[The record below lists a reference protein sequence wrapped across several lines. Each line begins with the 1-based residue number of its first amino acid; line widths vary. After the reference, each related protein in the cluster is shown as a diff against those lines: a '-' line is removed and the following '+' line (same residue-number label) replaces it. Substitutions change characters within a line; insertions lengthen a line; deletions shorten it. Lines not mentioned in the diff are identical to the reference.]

1 MIIVKNINK
10 SFGNQQVLYDINCDF
25 LPGKNNLI
33 IGLSGSGKTVLL
45 KCMIGLHEADSG
57 SIFFDNRS
65 ITTLTSHQLKEVRQE
80 IGVLFQGSA
89 LFDSLNVAEN
99 VAFPLRMFS
108 NKTRRE
114 IDDRVNFC
122 LDRVGLQ
129 QALHKFP
136 NELSGG
142 MQKRVAIARAI
153 ALNPKYLFCDEPNS
167 GLDPQT
173 SIKIDQLID
182 DITKEY
188 GITTVVNTH
197 DMNSVI
203 GIGDHITFL
212 YQGHVEWEGD
222 KNNILLTDNEALK
235 SFLFSSPIVQRAAGM
250 SEGKKPPS
258 IPLQGEEGKEAISQR
273 LKVKR

>member
-1 MIIVKNINK
+1 MITVRNLNK
-10 SFGNQQVLYDINCDF
+10 SFGEQQVLFDINCSF

-45 KCMIGLHEADSG
+45 KCLIGLHNPDCGEILFGERD
-57 SIFFDNRS
+57 
-65 ITTLTSHQLKEVRQE
+65 ITRLTSRRLKQVRQE

-89 LFDSLNVAEN
+89 LFDSLNVADN
-99 VAFPLRMFS
+99 VAFPLRMLS
-108 NKTRRE
+108 NMGRRE
-114 IDDRVNFC
+114 IEERVNFC

-129 QALHKFP
+129 QALRKFP

-153 ALNPKYLFCDEPNS
+153 ALKPKYLFCDEPNS

-182 DITKEY
+182 DITREY
-188 GITTVVNTH
+188 DITTVVNTH

-203 GIGDHITFL
+203 GIGDNITFL
-212 YQGHVEWEGD
+212 YQGHVEWQGD
-222 KNNILLTDNEALK
+222 KDNILQTDNEALK
-235 SFLFSSPIVQRAAGM
+235 SFLFSSPIVERAAQQ
-250 SEGKKPPS
+250 SS
-258 IPLQGEEGKEAISQR
+258 
-273 LKVKR
+273 KR